1 MALLWELNVRA
12 IANWW
17 GVRGTFAGVFGAPVG
32 AIVTIAVSLFTPAPS
47 EDVRGFVVEELR
59 KAQPA

>member
-1 MALLWELNVRA
+1 VRA

-17 GVRGTFAGVFGAPVG
+17 GVKGAFAGVFGAPVS

-47 EDVRGFVVEELR
+47 EDVRSFVEELR